1 MEVTVFNELDPI
13 FQYNSF
19 SANQKA
25 IGNNFELSKLLKKN
39 DSKPLFCQS
48 PGTFLESMQGSAI
61 IFPTFCSPTHLV

>member
-25 IGNNFELSKLLKKN
+25 IGNNFELSKLLKKMIRN
-39 DSKPLFCQS
+39 LF
-48 PGTFLESMQGSAI
+48 FANR
-61 IFPTFCSPTHLV
+61 LVLF